1 MQDRPSAAELLRIA
15 RETLVGEL
23 LPLLPEERKL
33 DVLIIANVMAIAA
46 REAAFG
52 EAPLRAEL
60 ARLAALYGDKPPPD
74 EPLAAAVERLSRRL
88 AADLRRGAFEDD
100 AADAAKLAEA
110 RGHLLETTLQKL
122 RENNPRYLEAEGFE

>member
-52 EAPLRAEL
+52 DGPLRAEL
-60 ARLAALYGDKPPPD
+60 ARLAALYDEAPPPD

-88 AADLRRGAFEDD
+88 AADIRRGAFE
-100 AADAAKLAEA
+100 ADAAKLAEVKA
-110 RGHLLETTLQKL
+110 HLLETTLQKL
-122 RENNPRYLEAEGFE
+122 RENNPRYLEAEGYE

>member
-52 EAPLRAEL
+52 DAPLRAEL
-60 ARLAALYGDKPPPD
+60 ARLAALNDEAPPPD
-74 EPLAAAVERLSRRL
+74 EPLSATVERLSRRL
-88 AADLRRGAFEDD
+88 AADIRRGAFEDD
-100 AADAAKLAEA
+100 AAKLAEVKA
-110 RGHLLETTLQKL
+110 HLLETTLQKL
-122 RENNPRYLEAEGFE
+122 RENNPRYLEAEGHE

>member
-1 MQDRPSAAELLRIA
+1 MQDRPTAAELLRIA
-15 RETLVGEL
+15 RETLADEL
-23 LPLLPEERKL
+23 LPALPEERKL
-33 DVLIIANVMAIAA
+33 DALIIANVIAIAA

-52 EAPLRAEL
+52 DAPLRAEL

-88 AADLRRGAFEDD
+88 AADIREGTFE
-100 AADAAKLAEA
+100 AAKLAEVKA
-110 RGHLLETTLQKL
+110 HLLETTLQKL

>member
-15 RETLVGEL
+15 RDTLADDL

-33 DVLIIANVMAIAA
+33 DARIIANVMAIAA

-52 EAPLRAEL
+52 DAPLRAEL
-60 ARLAALYGDKPPPD
+60 ARLAALYDEAPPPD

-88 AADLRRGAFEDD
+88 AADIREGTFD
-100 AADAAKLAEA
+100 ADAAKRAEVKA
-110 RGHLLETTLQKL
+110 HLLETTLQKL
-122 RENNPRYLEAEGFE
+122 RENNPRYLEAEGYE